1 MKEVSVNIVIPIY
14 NEEKV
19 IRNTTETIVS
29 FLDSNHL
36 PYNFTITL
44 ADNGST
50 DKTLEICE
58 QLMAK
63 FSQVKVLKIKEK
75 GKGIAIRT
83 AWQQSNADILVFMDA
98 DLSSDL
104 KSLPKLI
111 EAVAVEKYDL
121 SIGNRLGK
129 NSKVVSRRFIRKVA
143 SRIFNFLMR
152 LMFDT
157 NVSDHQCGF
166 KAISK
171 NAFNLVASQLQEK
184 TWFFDTEIIVL
195 ALKNG
200 LKIKP
205 IDIIWID
212 TLDSKVSIGQTSLD
226 ILKAALAFR
235 KRLRKEPT

>member
-1 MKEVSVNIVIPIY
+1 MTKVDLVLPLY

-19 IRNTTETIVS
+19 IRQSVVTLVA
-29 FLDSNHL
+29 FLNSNKL
-36 PYNFTITL
+36 PYDFKITL

-50 DKTLEICE
+50 DNTREICQE
-58 QLMAK
+58 LYQD
-63 FSQVKVLKIKEK
+63 FPEVKILNIKEK

-129 NSKVVSRRFIRKVA
+129 SSKVVSRRFIRKVA

-152 LMFDT
+152 LLFKTGID
-157 NVSDHQCGF
+157 DHQCGF

>member
-58 QLMAK
+58 QLTAK

-83 AWQQSNADILVFMDA
+83 AWHQSNADILVFMDA

-111 EAVAVEKYDL
+111 EAIVVEKYDL

-129 NSKVVSRRFIRKVA
+129 SSKVISRKFMRKIA

-152 LMFDT
+152 LLFKTGID
-157 NVSDHQCGF
+157 DHQCGF

-184 TWFFDTEIIVL
+184 TWFFDTELIVL
-195 ALKNG
+195 ALRNK
-200 LKIKP
+200 LKIKQV
-205 IDIIWID
+205 DIVWTD
-212 TLDSKVSIGQTSLD
+212 TTDSKVALGKTSLD
-226 ILKAALAFR
+226 MFKAALAFK
-235 KRLRKEPT
+235 KRLKIL